1 MPSST
6 ESAFVGIAQAVAQSI
21 LVPPLFVERGQPLL
35 YELKVSDN
43 LEVMQPAQVKKPK
56 RGSSAFETDLCIFE
70 QISEKVRIPRVV
82 IEFKTGIT
90 THDVLTY
97 SAKAERHKRIYPYL
111 RYGMLASSEK
121 TVPGRVF
128 THNESL
134 DFFFAAAGLGEDQF
148 KAELAVLLDA
158 EVRASKLLQA
168 IAYGKLGTRLF
179 RTEPQVQPGAA

>member
-6 ESAFVGIAQAVAQSI
+6 ESAFVGIAQSVAHEI
-21 LVPPLFVERGQPLL
+21 LKPPLFVERGQPLL
-35 YELKVSDN
+35 YELKVSDS

-70 QISEKVRIPRVV
+70 QVNEDVRIPRVV

-134 DFFFAAAGLGEDQF
+134 DFFFAVAGLGDEQF
-148 KAELAVLLDA
+148 RIELAALLEA
-158 EVRASKLLQA
+158 EVRASRLLQD
-168 IAYGKLGTRLF
+168 IAYSKLGTRLF
-179 RTEPQVQPGAA
+179 RTEPSVLPGTA

>member
-6 ESAFVGIAQAVAQSI
+6 ESAFVGIAQSVAQAI
-21 LVPPLFVERGQPLL
+21 LKPPFLVERGQPLL
-35 YELKVSDN
+35 YELKVSDS
-43 LEVMQPAQVKKPK
+43 LEVMQPAQVKKPR

-70 QISEKVRIPRVV
+70 QLDEDVRIPRVV

-121 TVPGRVF
+121 AVPGRVF

-134 DFFFAAAGLGEDQF
+134 DFFFAVSGLSEEQF
-148 KAELAVLLDA
+148 KADLAHLLEA
-158 EVRASKLLQA
+158 EVQASKLMQA
-168 IAYGKLGTRLF
+168 IAYGKLSTRLF
-179 RTEPQVQPGAA
+179 RTEPSARQSAA